1 MFTTFLALNTPYLP
15 DTMSQEA
22 EPKRPLIPLTS
33 KPPTTTMARAQ
44 NKTPSSSSSKKDDPH
59 NPMNWYQARKWSI
72 TAVVTMSV
80 FAVTFTSSAYSV
92 FQTEITQDFDISPD
106 VFTLGLSIFVIGFAV
121 GPPIWGPL

>member
-1 MFTTFLALNTPYLP
+1 
-15 DTMSQEA
+15 
-22 EPKRPLIPLTS
+22 
-33 KPPTTTMARAQ
+33 
-44 NKTPSSSSSKKDDPH
+44 
-59 NPMNWYQARKWSI
+59 MNWYQARKWSI

-106 VFTLGLSIFVIGFAV
+106 VFTLGLSIFVLGFAV